1 MNCAPHPRGCDF
13 GLHLAQGASNCP
25 AAGGRAPRNWP
36 YCSQQRHLESPAARL
51 PSGCVFAPAP
61 ASTRPWRCPP
71 SAGSRCVRGLRTQL
85 GSDGPGRGVGGGPGT
100 WGGGPDHKLQN
111 WLWNKEVGR
120 TQLRPSLPTP
130 PRSSRVSS
138 HTALAPA
145 GRAWS
150 LVPTSCLPAPR
161 VSRLSS
167 TLHYHCPLAISLLS
181 AL

>member
-1 MNCAPHPRGCDF
+1 MILVCTWPG
-13 GLHLAQGASNCP
+13 GLSTAQLPWEGPQGTGPTALSNVTWSHQP
-25 AAGGRAPRNWP
+25 PG
-36 YCSQQRHLESPAARL
+36 SPAAVC
-51 PSGCVFAPAP
+51 SPAP

-71 SAGSRCVRGLRTQL
+71 SAGSRCVRGLGTQP

-100 WGGGPDHKLQN
+100 WGGAPDHKLQD

-150 LVPTSCLPAPR
+150 PVTTSCLPAPR

-167 TLHYHCPLAISLLS
+167 TLHYHCPLAFSLLS